1 VITAEL
7 QELKIFELQDMM
19 LAAELELKDVEL
31 QGMMFTAELEL
42 KICLN

>member
-19 LAAELELKDVEL
+19 LPAKLELKDVEL

-42 KICLN
+42 KICLI

>member
-1 VITAEL
+1 MITAEL

-42 KICLN
+42 KICLS

>member
-1 VITAEL
+1 M
-7 QELKIFELQDMM
+7 IFELQDMM

-42 KICLN
+42 KICLS

>member
-19 LAAELELKDVEL
+19 LAAELELIDVEL
-31 QGMMFTAELEL
+31 QGTMFTAELEI
-42 KICLN
+42 KICLS

>member
-7 QELKIFELQDMM
+7 QELKIFEIQDMM

-31 QGMMFTAELEL
+31 QGVMFTAELEL
-42 KICLN
+42 KICLS